1 MIVVLFK
8 GRGLMSRLIEWQTR
22 GDYSHAAL
30 FDEDTNTLYESWQ
43 TDGVHKK
50 KNWGRY
56 DGDATVDFFKFQH
69 TQAEAEA
76 IRAFLESQ
84 LGKKY
89 DWLGV
94 VRFVSRTQLKP
105 DAKEKWFCS
114 ELVTAALAAAGIRLF
129 KNTEPCEVPPDL
141 IKRSVIL
148 SKYPSALL

>member
-22 GDYSHAAL
+22 GDYSHAAI
-30 FDEDTNTLYESWQ
+30 FDEDTGTLYESWQ

-50 KNWGRY
+50 ADWNVHN
-56 DGDATVDFFKFQH
+56 DPTVDFFKFQH
-69 TQAEAEA
+69 TKEEAET

-94 VRFVSRTQLKP
+94 VRFVSRTQLKA

-141 IKRSVIL
+141 IKRSVVL